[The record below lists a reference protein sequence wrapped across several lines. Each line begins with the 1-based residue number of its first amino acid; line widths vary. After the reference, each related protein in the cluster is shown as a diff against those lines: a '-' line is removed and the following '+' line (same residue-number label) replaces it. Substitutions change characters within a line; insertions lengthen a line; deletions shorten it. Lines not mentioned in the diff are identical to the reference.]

1 MELDNLIEHLG
12 NIQISKN
19 NHANS
24 PLIPQKN
31 LPIIIINKRNTTMAK
46 YQYTVQGADYEV
58 EIVEIADNIA
68 NVTVNGVPFEVELKK
83 ALKPTTRPIQ
93 QVTAPVQK
101 PVAAPAPAAAPAAA
115 APAAAPGTGTKI
127 EAPLPGTITE
137 VKVNVGDKV
146 KKGDTIVV
154 LEAMKMQNNIEAE
167 NDGEITSVLVKQ
179 GDSVMEGTVLAT
191 IA

>member
-1 MELDNLIEHLG
+1 
-12 NIQISKN
+12 
-19 NHANS
+19 
-24 PLIPQKN
+24 
-31 LPIIIINKRNTTMAK
+31 MAK

-58 EIVEIADNIA
+58 EITEIADNIA

-83 ALKPTTRPIQ
+83 ALKPTARPIQ
-93 QVTAPVQK
+93 QITAP
-101 PVAAPAPAAAPAAA
+101 APKPAAAPAAPVA
-115 APAAAPGTGTKI
+115 APASPAATPGSGTKI

-146 KKGDTIVV
+146 KKGDTVVV

-167 NDGEITSVLVKQ
+167 NDGEVTSVLVKQ
-179 GDSVMEGTVLAT
+179 GDSVMEGAPLVT